1 LHSLEL
7 LVTVLSLL
15 GSVNIVE
22 DTVDEYSLDSRPGL
36 VTNDDVEVL
45 GLVPVTVD
53 GVRIGL
59 LDFAVEMTRVNRSLV
74 SGKGFL
80 VDLLVTGGL
89 SRFDVG
95 NSERTGIGAPLS
107 SLIIRKSATAEGAA
121 RVPASAGA

>member
-1 LHSLEL
+1 MHSLEL

-95 NSERTGIGAPLS
+95 RFGAN
-107 SLIIRKSATAEGAA
+107 G
-121 RVPASAGA
+121 

>member
-1 LHSLEL
+1 MHSLEL

-22 DTVDEYSLDSRPGL
+22 DTVHEYSLDSRPSL

-59 LDFAVEMTRVNRSLV
+59 LDFVVEVTRVSRSLV
-74 SGKGFL
+74 SRKGFL

-95 NSERTGIGAPLS
+95 RFGAN
-107 SLIIRKSATAEGAA
+107 G
-121 RVPASAGA
+121 